1 MKKLIVFIAA
11 LMLTACGQIDQLDAQ
26 LTGYSKVCVDG
37 VSYLQFSSGATA
49 QLDSTG
55 KPVTCK

>member
-1 MKKLIVFIAA
+1 MKVLAVI
-11 LMLTACGQIDQLDAQ
+11 LTMLGLSACGQVDRLEAK

-37 VSYLQFSSGATA
+37 VTYLQFSSGATA
-49 QLDSTG
+49 QIDVTG